1 MDKPQELNSLHLEK
15 DPPETEGLKEKR
27 GQEKKISNYST
38 AFKKWQGGGDP
49 GGSAVKNLP
58 ANAGDAGSIPGP
70 RGFHMQ
76 WNN

>member
-38 AFKKWQGGGDP
+38 AFKK
-49 GGSAVKNLP
+49 
-58 ANAGDAGSIPGP
+58 
-70 RGFHMQ
+70 
-76 WNN
+76 